1 MKIKVIASGSKGNS
15 TLIYSDNTKILIDAG
30 VNYKR
35 IKDTLDKIDVDINTI
50 DGVLITHTHSD
61 HIGGLS
67 SLIKKVNTQVF
78 IKEELYPEIKKI
90 IPSDN
95 IVVIEDN
102 NITINDLE
110 IDIFSISHDVSAFAF
125 VIKDEFTKI
134 LYLTD
139 SGYINRKY
147 YEKLKNLDM
156 YIIEANHD
164 EKMLMEGP
172 YPYILKQ
179 RVISDKGHLSNRY
192 TGKFLNKVIGEK
204 TKYILLAH
212 LSENNNTVS
221 LALKQVKDELM
232 DNKYFN
238 NITITDAKQH
248 IDTELV
254 EVK

>member
-15 TLIYSDNTKILIDAG
+15 TLVISNNTKILIDVG

-35 IKDTLDKIDVDINTI
+35 IKDTLDKIDIDINTL

-67 SLIKKVNTQVF
+67 SLIKKVDIPVF
-78 IKEELYPEIKKI
+78 IKEELYSEIKKI
-90 IPSDN
+90 IPSEN
-95 IVVIEDN
+95 IVIIEDN
-102 NITINDLE
+102 SIVINDLD
-110 IDIFSISHDVSAFAF
+110 IDIFSISHDVAAYAF
-125 VIKDEFTKI
+125 VIKDNDIKM

-147 YEKLKNLDM
+147 YEKFNNLDI
-156 YIIEANHD
+156 YLIEANHD

-192 TGKFLNKVIGEK
+192 TGKFLNKVIGDK
-204 TKYILLAH
+204 TKFILLAH
-212 LSENNNTVS
+212 LSENNNTVD
-221 LALKQVKDELM
+221 LALMQVCDELK
-232 DNKYFN
+232 DNKYLK
-238 NITITDAKQH
+238 NIKILDAKQH

-254 EVK
+254 EV